1 MGSWKMRRAQFPV
14 ALLLLCVLSCAAE
27 QNPFKYDARVSI
39 IALIAAPA
47 QYSGRHVRTE
57 GYASLVDGN
66 SALFLT
72 SEHARERSLL
82 NGVALVFVE
91 SEISEADLGRLSEK
105 RIIVMGS
112 SMARQTAMICAG
124 VLLILQES
132 FRWRRHH
139 HPEPAFGTVVPRCNR

>member
-57 GYASLVDGN
+57 GYASIVDGN

-105 RIIVMGS
+105 RIIVDGVFHGPADGYDLRGS
-112 SMARQTAMICAG
+112 ITDITRIIPLEAA
-124 VLLILQES
+124 
-132 FRWRRHH
+132 
-139 HPEPAFGTVVPRCNR
+139 PPP